1 MTTRRLLALLLLG
14 LPVAASAQEG
24 TIRYDHSVQFDLAS
38 LQRPGAGAGA
48 GRFQQRPG
56 ASQSRMP
63 TGTANTIV
71 LMFNASASLMRTE
84 MPEETQAERPPMDDR
99 HAFGMRMRMLGGPG
113 GTRQTVLSAYHDNS
127 DGTFAETREFMGRT
141 FLIRGETPAYEW
153 RLVAEQSEFL
163 GYMVQKAIA
172 THDSTTIEAWFTP
185 EIPVPAGP
193 GPYGGLPGMILV
205 VSVDSGK
212 ELYSAIEV
220 DLSGLEDGAI
230 SPPEEG
236 DEVSREEYEQ
246 IVAEKLEEINST
258 RRRIR

>member
-14 LPVAASAQEG
+14 LPIAASAQEG
-24 TIRYDHSVQFDLAS
+24 TIRYDHSVQYDFDFPQMPPGAERRPQ
-38 LQRPGAGAGA
+38 QRPGAG
-48 GRFQQRPG
+48 RP
-56 ASQSRMP
+56 QMP
-63 TGTANTIV
+63 TGTASIAV
-71 LMFNASASLMRTE
+71 LMFNAVESVMRTE
-84 MPEETQAERPPMDDR
+84 SPEEEAAAPSDVAHRMVGFATM
-99 HAFGMRMRMLGGPG
+99 MRMSSTSRGDHETL
-113 GTRQTVLSAYHDNS
+113 TAAYANNE
-127 DGTFAETREFMGRT
+127 DGTFTEILDFMGRT

-172 THDSTTIEAWFTP
+172 TQDSTTIEAWFAP
-185 EIPVPAGP
+185 EIPVSAGP
-193 GPYGGLPGMILV
+193 GPYRGLPGMILV
-205 VSVDSGK
+205 VSVDSGQ

-246 IVAEKLEEINST
+246 IVAEKLEEIRST
-258 RRRIR
+258 RRRHR